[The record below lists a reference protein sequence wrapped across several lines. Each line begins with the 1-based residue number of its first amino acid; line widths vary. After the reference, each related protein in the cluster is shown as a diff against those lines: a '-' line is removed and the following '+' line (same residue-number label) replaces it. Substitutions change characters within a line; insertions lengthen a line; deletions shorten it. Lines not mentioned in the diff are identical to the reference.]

1 MIGIWTDKI
10 RMTEALLAAQRPVQI
25 TGLSSAS
32 SEGIAIARFSIFSA
46 LAADEEKTVRR
57 ALLVFRLFVTFLEF
71 CVQFTV
77 ILGLAF
83 VVLRIF
89 QGPFWLLAAIV
100 YLAMFLLAFTFVLPS
115 MTKQINAARKRRGQP
130 PLSKSE
136 RRAMF
141 GHALKGY
148 LFNALITTLVLFLAA
163 AIVGASPTIG
173 NFDYGSV
180 IRDNSYA
187 LAGATL
193 SGLVFSLLNQ
203 FFGVPIAAGASGAKP
218 AEAPSSTVNFS
229 VETPSRS
236 AVDGLYCRKDK
247 SALIACNE
255 CGKTG
260 KIRGYSCPHCKGTG
274 YKCHV
279 HGGDWK

>member
-10 RMTEALLAAQRPVQI
+10 RMTEALLAAQRPIQF
-25 TGLSSAS
+25 TGVSSTS
-32 SEGIAIARFSIFSA
+32 SEATAVTQFSIFSA

-77 ILGLAF
+77 ILALAF
-83 VVLRIF
+83 LVLRLF
-89 QGPFWLLAAIV
+89 QGPFWLLAVIV
-100 YLAMFLLAFTFVLPS
+100 YIATFLLAFTFVLPS

-130 PLSKSE
+130 LLSKSE

-173 NFDYGSV
+173 SFDYGSV

-193 SGLVFSLLNQ
+193 SGLVLSQLNQ
-203 FFGVPIAAGASGAKP
+203 FFGAPIAAGASGAKP
-218 AEAPSSTVNFS
+218 AEAPRSTVNFS
-229 VETPSRS
+229 V
-236 AVDGLYCRKDK
+236 
-247 SALIACNE
+247 
-255 CGKTG
+255 
-260 KIRGYSCPHCKGTG
+260 
-274 YKCHV
+274 
-279 HGGDWK
+279 